1 MPDATTT
8 DESSAERSAAIGR
21 IPSGIYIITIGAG
34 ESATG
39 MLASWVQQAG
49 FEPPMI
55 SLAVKQGRPLSDRL
69 ESGEPFVV
77 NVVAE
82 GQTKFLKHFG
92 KGFEPGE
99 PAFEGIQLAETA
111 VGVPALAEALA
122 TLECRS
128 SAAADSS
135 DHRVIIAQVIG
146 GKLQSEAAPMVHVRK
161 RGDHY

>member
-1 MPDATTT
+1 MSEATTNQ
-8 DESSAERSAAIGR
+8 DEATGLYPALGR
-21 IPSGIYIITIGAG
+21 VTSGIYIVTIGAG

-69 ESGEPFVV
+69 EGGEPFVV
-77 NVVAE
+77 NIVGE

-99 PAFEGIQLAETA
+99 PAFEGLQLAETA
-111 VGVPALAEALA
+111 VGVPALAEAVA
-122 TLECRS
+122 TLECRVS
-128 SAAADSS
+128 TAVDSS
-135 DHRVIIAQVIG
+135 DHRILIAHVIG
-146 GKLQSEAAPMVHVRK
+146 GTLQSDASPMVHLRK